1 MPNDI
6 WDLFA
11 DRCTKSPD
19 SEAVVYSGKRWTWK
33 ELECDV
39 NQLSNRLFLAGVSK
53 GSVVGVYFDHSFA
66 QIASIFAISKL
77 GGIFTLISP
86 HLKSEQVKS
95 QVFDSAITHIVGQA
109 TFVSQY
115 VDFFANTNISILELD
130 DFGNFTNPP
139 ATATIEVTPTPTS
152 HHFIPKDVACYI
164 YTSGST
170 GKPKGV
176 VVPHKTLLDGA
187 RIVSSYLKITRS
199 DNILSILSFGFDY
212 GLNQLLSA
220 VYTGA
225 KIVVL
230 NYRLPMDLLS
240 SIEKEK
246 ITAFAAVPSLW
257 PNLFHEKLVNRAL
270 FGEFEHLRYITT
282 AGGTHSKKLLENLTR
297 FFPNTDIIIMY
308 GLTESFRSTF
318 LPPEKVLEKIG
329 SIGKAVPEVE
339 IMIVNE
345 KGKPCLSGEKGE
357 LIHRGAFVNYGYLN
371 NKELTK
377 LKYKPLSLAGSGCL
391 PEYAV
396 RSGDLVSMDDEGFIF
411 FHGRIDSLIKVHGHR
426 VSPGE
431 IEDIALSFKD
441 IRYAVAVEIISTD
454 DDSYIALAYST
465 YSEGDIDKLEFQDY
479 LKSKLPYYAVPKLIR
494 FYQDVHLNK
503 NGKIDYA
510 RIKAEIG
517 ASEP

>member
-1 MPNDI
+1 MTNNI

-11 DRCTKSPD
+11 DRCSKSPD
-19 SEAVVYSGKRWTWK
+19 SEAAVYSGERWTWK
-33 ELECDV
+33 ELESDV
-39 NQLSNRLFLAGVSK
+39 NQLSNRLSLAGVSK

-66 QIASIFAISKL
+66 QIASIFAIAKL
-77 GGIFTLISP
+77 GGIFTLVSP

-95 QVFDSAITHIVGQA
+95 QVFDAAITHLIGQA
-109 TFVSQY
+109 TFIGQY
-115 VDFFANTNISILELD
+115 LDFFSDTNISILELD

-139 ATATIEVTPTPTS
+139 GDTTVKDTPAPTCR
-152 HHFIPKDVACYI
+152 HVIPNDVACYI

-187 RIVSSYLKITRS
+187 RIVSSYLNITRA

-225 KIVVL
+225 KLVVL

-257 PNLFHEKLVNRAL
+257 PNLFHEKLVNRTM
-270 FGEFEHLRYITT
+270 FGEFKHLRYITT
-282 AGGTHSKKLLENLTR
+282 AGGTHSKKLLENLSR

-329 SIGKAVPEVE
+329 RTTQA
-339 IMIVNE
+339 
-345 KGKPCLSGEKGE
+345 KPFSNMK
-357 LIHRGAFVNYGYLN
+357 
-371 NKELTK
+371 
-377 LKYKPLSLAGSGCL
+377 
-391 PEYAV
+391 
-396 RSGDLVSMDDEGFIF
+396 
-411 FHGRIDSLIKVHGHR
+411 
-426 VSPGE
+426 
-431 IEDIALSFKD
+431 
-441 IRYAVAVEIISTD
+441 
-454 DDSYIALAYST
+454 
-465 YSEGDIDKLEFQDY
+465 
-479 LKSKLPYYAVPKLIR
+479 PKL
-494 FYQDVHLNK
+494 
-503 NGKIDYA
+503 
-510 RIKAEIG
+510 
-517 ASEP
+517 ASSSEVVSL